1 MKENGGVVFVNFYPG
16 YIDSEYEEKAKVV
29 KESFKLKSDSLAKL
43 YDPNSDN
50 YWYKE
55 SEMLLPHLQRVVPD
69 LGDVVDHIE
78 YIIDLIGVDHVGI
91 GADWDGVGIL
101 PRGIDK
107 ISKLPDLTRELLER
121 GYSERDVKKILGG
134 NFKRVFKEV
143 TS

>member
-1 MKENGGVVFVNFYPG
+1 
-16 YIDSEYEEKAKVV
+16 V

-43 YDPNSDN
+43 YDPNSDY

-55 SEMLLPHLQRVVPD
+55 SEMLVPHLQSVVPD
-69 LGDVVDHIE
+69 LGDVVNHIE

-91 GADWDGVGIL
+91 GADWDGVEIL

-107 ISKLPDLTRELLER
+107 ISKLPDLTKELLKR

>member
-1 MKENGGVVFVNFYPG
+1 MVT
-16 YIDSEYEEKAKVV
+16 
-29 KESFKLKSDSLAKL
+29 ESFKLKLDSLAKL

-107 ISKLPDLTRELLER
+107 ISKLPDFTRELLER
-121 GYSERDVKKILGG
+121 GYSEWDVKKILGG
-134 NFKRVFKEV
+134 NFKRVFREV